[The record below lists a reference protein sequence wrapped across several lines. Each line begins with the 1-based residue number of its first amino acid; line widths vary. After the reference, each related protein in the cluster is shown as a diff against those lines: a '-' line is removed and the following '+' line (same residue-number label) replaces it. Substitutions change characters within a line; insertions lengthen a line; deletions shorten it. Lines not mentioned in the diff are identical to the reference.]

1 MRLVKNSVQWFI
13 VNPVK
18 IRLEIEKERE
28 EKNAKKKFFRAFC
41 RTIYRFGYSLRN
53 EPIYL
58 Y

>member
-1 MRLVKNSVQWFI
+1 MINTVQWFI

-28 EKNAKKKFFRAFC
+28 DDNAKKKCFGALYRINYRAV
-41 RTIYRFGYSLRN
+41 YSLGN